1 MASDLVDLLHDAT
14 VTRGAQ
20 GIAYSCL
27 LDVLSQRG
35 EYGRGLQ
42 RLEEALQRGIKLEDV
57 NRTAL
62 VRLKAG
68 LEEDLDVE
76 FPYDIP
82 KKINGGHGHGGHDRS
97 ESPAMAAAL
106 E

>member
-1 MASDLVDLLHDAT
+1 M
-14 VTRGAQ
+14 Q
-20 GIAYSCL
+20 
-27 LDVLSQRG
+27 
-35 EYGRGLQ
+35 GLQ
-42 RLEEALQRGIKLEDV
+42 RLDEALKRGIKLEDV

-82 KKINGGHGHGGHDRS
+82 KKVNGSGHGSHDRS
-97 ESPAMAAAL
+97 ESPEATAL

>member
-1 MASDLVDLLHDAT
+1 M
-14 VTRGAQ
+14 VTFKISGHNRL
-20 GIAYSCL
+20 IFIH
-27 LDVLSQRG
+27 
-35 EYGRGLQ
+35 GL
-42 RLEEALQRGIKLEDV
+42 
-57 NRTAL
+57 RTAL

-82 KKINGGHGHGGHDRS
+82 KKINGGHGSHDRS
-97 ESPAMAAAL
+97 ESPVAAL

>member
-1 MASDLVDLLHDAT
+1 

-27 LDVLSQRG
+27 LDVLSQQG
-35 EYGRGLQ
+35 EYGRGLH
-42 RLEEALQRGIKLEDV
+42 RLNEALHRGVKLEDV

-82 KKINGGHGHGGHDRS
+82 KKINGGHNSHDSRS
-97 ESPAMAAAL
+97 ESPAVMAAL